1 MDSRPAVL
9 SLCAGIGGID
19 LAVQRVFPAAR
30 LVCAVEIE
38 AFAVAVLADQMAAG
52 QLDAAPVWTDLRTF
66 NSRDWRGCVDLLT
79 AGFPCQ
85 PFSVAGK
92 QRGSLDPRHLW
103 PSVRRAINGA
113 RPGAVL
119 LENVPGLLTVRQPDG
134 RTAYEVV
141 RSELQRLAY
150 RVEAVLV
157 TAAEVGGTHKRE
169 RLFIL
174 AVADRG
180 REYLD
185 LQQWGAW
192 SELARSSE
200 SVADAGC
207 WGDDTNQSGRW
218 QWTSRQGAACV
229 GEVGAHVEHAEC
241 AERWPHIDGRGHGEP
256 RGDGQGQAASG
267 ATQRSEALARAERSR
282 WTAPRQRC
290 DLDTGSQ
297 PETGRRTVAHA
308 TSQRSIETTEG
319 RESGLAVFD
328 ARRPPLW
335 PPGPDDTAGWRYV
348 LTHWPDL
355 APALES
361 PLRGVADEL
370 PTRVDELRAFG
381 NAVVP
386 AQGAYALRLLLE
398 KHGIRKAVA

>member
-1 MDSRPAVL
+1 MDSRPTVL

-38 AFAVAVLADQMAAG
+38 AFAVAVLAHQMAQG

-157 TAAEVGGTHKRE
+157 TAAEVGATHKRE

-174 AVADRG
+174 GMDHATSTR
-180 REYLD
+180 R
-185 LQQWGAW
+185 QWWEPIEGQAIRHDT
-192 SELARSSE
+192 RSRQLSRRRDD
-200 SVADAGC
+200 VADA
-207 WGDDTNQSGRW
+207 
-218 QWTSRQGAACV
+218 TSERRPEGSPIGSWHGGM
-229 GEVGAHVEHAEC
+229 GE
-241 AERWPHIDGRGHGEP
+241 
-256 RGDGQGQAASG
+256 ASSSE
-267 ATQRSEALARAERSR
+267 QR
-282 WTAPRQRC
+282 
-290 DLDTGSQ
+290 TGSS
-297 PETGRRTVAHA
+297 RTVYAMGHA
-308 TSQRSIETTEG
+308 D
-319 RESGLAVFD
+319 ESGLEG
-328 ARRPPLW
+328 RQRPIRCSAYERPAW
-335 PPGPDDTAGWRYV
+335 PPGPADDAGWRYV
-348 LTHWPDL
+348 FAHWPNL

-398 KHGIRKAVA
+398 KHGIRKVAA